1 MKQQKSDHW
10 QTFCTGP
17 RKQDCL
23 KKLWV
28 LFFGK
33 IRERI
38 IDLSFDH
45 GVSKEPRNPF
55 PEWIQRFPRFTVML
69 NQCSVFGFSQRNALF
84 MWWHTMSKNVKYAL
98 NTKPKPYSLG
108 VFFNR
113 RSFWDKINKALR
125 KSLRPSQLSL
135 TRSEYLIMKNE
146 LTCSGEHTLLEQ
158 KNLIWFCIRN
168 TNWNERNA
176 APLGY
181 PSIEEITCCLI

>member
-1 MKQQKSDHW
+1 MKRQKSDHW

-55 PEWIQRFPRFTVML
+55 PEWIHRFPRFTVIL
-69 NQCSVFGFSQRNALF
+69 NKCSVFGFSQRNALF
-84 MWWHTMSKNVKYAL
+84 MWWHTMCQNVKYAL

-108 VFFNR
+108 VFFNC

-125 KSLRPSQLSL
+125 KVYGLRSCPYLHRITSLWK
-135 TRSEYLIMKNE
+135 MN
-146 LTCSGEHTLLEQ
+146 
-158 KNLIWFCIRN
+158 
-168 TNWNERNA
+168 
-176 APLGY
+176 
-181 PSIEEITCCLI
+181 